1 MTFIWPIMLVSLL
14 LIPLFV
20 AFYLRRQRQRREN
33 LAKYG
38 SLGLIQESG
47 GRQAG
52 GKGTGRRRHVPA
64 LLFMAALTVMLVAL
78 ARPQAV
84 VGIPRIESTVM
95 LTFDVSG
102 SMAAEDMQP
111 NRMEAA
117 KAAAREF
124 VQRQPDTVKIGVAA
138 FSDGGLAVQAPT
150 NDQEAILAA
159 IDRLSPERG
168 TSLGNGILASLE
180 AILGKSQPPAESEDA
195 TGETTPV
202 PTPTALPEGTFIP
215 ASIVLL
221 SDGENTNAPDPLA
234 AALEAAQRG
243 VRIYTIGIGSPAG
256 ATLEIEGFLV
266 FTQLN
271 EGMLQSIAE
280 ITEGDY
286 FNAQNEEELRRVYDE
301 LDPEL
306 VIKAEKMEI
315 TSILAGASLII
326 LLLSGLF
333 SLLWYGRLG

>member
-1 MTFIWPIMLVSLL
+1 
-14 LIPLFV
+14 
-20 AFYLRRQRQRREN
+20 
-33 LAKYG
+33 
-38 SLGLIQESG
+38 
-47 GRQAG
+47 
-52 GKGTGRRRHVPA
+52 
-64 LLFMAALTVMLVAL
+64 VAL

-180 AILGKSQPPAESEDA
+180 AILGKSQPPAETEDA

>member
-52 GKGTGRRRHVPA
+52 DKVTGRRRHVPA

-234 AALEAAQRG
+234 AAQEAAQRG

-266 FTQLN
+266 FTQLD